1 MKKLFFI
8 LIIILILGLGAGK
21 SEAIDSPNI
30 AALDKETF
38 VTVFGSSVYLFKI
51 EDGKIVL
58 KDSVFVYTMQSGL
71 NVTESD
77 IAVMKRLKTILK

>member
-1 MKKLFFI
+1 MKKLFAVLTITF
-8 LIIILILGLGAGK
+8 ILGLGADK
-21 SEAIDSPNI
+21 SEAIESPNI
-30 AALDKETF
+30 AALDKDTF

-77 IAVMKRLKTILK
+77 MAVMKRLKTILK